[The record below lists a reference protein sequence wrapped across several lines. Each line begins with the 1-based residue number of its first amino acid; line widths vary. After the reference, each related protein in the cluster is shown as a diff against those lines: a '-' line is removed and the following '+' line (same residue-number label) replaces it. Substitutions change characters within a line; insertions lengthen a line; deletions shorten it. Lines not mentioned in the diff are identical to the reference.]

1 LTAVRENIKYNQRFN
16 YFIFHKNLFL
26 DTAMASIQG
35 IYLALFGR
43 PADPQG
49 LLYFNTVTSGGAD
62 LSAIGDLAGTPE
74 YQARFVG
81 MDAPQI
87 INAIYQSLFA
97 RDAEPEGLSFWSQQL
112 ASGSIGV
119 NSLAIAIFDGARG
132 SDFAV
137 LQNKVEAANRFTTAI
152 DAPEEIAAYSGAAA
166 IALAQ
171 KFLAQVTTD
180 PSSVPTLGAVDAF
193 LAALG

>member
-1 LTAVRENIKYNQRFN
+1 
-16 YFIFHKNLFL
+16 
-26 DTAMASIQG
+26 
-35 IYLALFGR
+35 
-43 PADPQG
+43 
-49 LLYFNTVTSGGAD
+49 
-62 LSAIGDLAGTPE
+62 
-74 YQARFVG
+74 